1 MFIADEVVSKLLLY
15 HIVTKE
21 VTGFILQGLCASCNI
36 TNDASKEPAM
46 KASLQ

>member
-1 MFIADEVVSKLLLY
+1 MFIADEVVSKLLY

-46 KASLQ
+46 KA